1 MRCITCRLHVHACVC
16 AEIVRVET
24 TTRVVVVMHHT
35 EARRST
41 NTGRLALACLP
52 NSELHLRGVPGAPE
66 TLALEPRR
74 ERLVLFPHEDA
85 EVLTQRPTGAPP
97 VTLVVPD
104 GTFRQASKVRAR
116 VEGLESTRAVRL
128 PPGAPS
134 RYRLR
139 AFPHAHAL
147 STIEAIGRALT
158 ILEGDPTAEE
168 ALTRVFLRMVSRT
181 LEAKGIT
188 PG

>member
-1 MRCITCRLHVHACVC
+1 MI
-16 AEIVRVET
+16 
-24 TTRVVVVMHHT
+24 VVMHHT

-52 NSELHLRGVPGAPE
+52 NSEFHLRGVPGAPE
-66 TLALEPRR
+66 ALALDPGREP
-74 ERLVLFPHEDA
+74 LLLFPHDDA
-85 EVLTQRPTGAPP
+85 EILAPRPAGSPP
-97 VTLVVPD
+97 VALVVPD

-116 VEGLESTRAVRL
+116 VEGLALARAVRL

-158 ILEGDPTAEE
+158 ILEGDPAAEE
-168 ALTRVFLRMVSRT
+168 ALTRVFQGMVART
-181 LEAKGIT
+181 LVAKGVT